1 LHGGF
6 IPYGGTFLVFSDYS
20 RNALRMAALMK
31 QRVIHVLTHDSIG
44 LGEDGPTHQPVEH
57 VASLRII
64 PNMTVW
70 RPCDTVETAAAWA
83 DAIERHNGPTSLIL
97 TRQALPPQARNAQQ
111 IADIRRGGYVLS
123 DCAGTPE
130 CILIATGSEVALAI
144 DAAKQLT
151 QQGRRIR
158 VVSMPSTNVFDMQD
172 VAYRESVLPKAV
184 TKRVAIEAGVRDG
197 WWQYVGTQGAVVG
210 MNSFGASAP
219 AKDLFKHFG
228 FTVENVV
235 KEVQSRL

>member
-1 LHGGF
+1 
-6 IPYGGTFLVFSDYS
+6 
-20 RNALRMAALMK
+20 
-31 QRVIHVLTHDSIG
+31 
-44 LGEDGPTHQPVEH
+44 
-57 VASLRII
+57 
-64 PNMTVW
+64 
-70 RPCDTVETAAAWA
+70 
-83 DAIERHNGPTSLIL
+83 
-97 TRQALPPQARNAQQ
+97 
-111 IADIRRGGYVLS
+111 
-123 DCAGTPE
+123 
-130 CILIATGSEVALAI
+130 LIATGSEVALAI

-158 VVSMPSTNVFDMQD
+158 VVSMPSTNVFDVQD